1 MTEHR
6 SRAARII
13 ATVGGLG
20 DILPAPGTTAGS
32 LPAAILWWSVCQA
45 TTTNSARIIIT
56 AVALVIVAGVGL
68 WASEVEGRRRQEGDP
83 RPVVIDEV
91 AGQWLT
97 YLVALP
103 LLPFLAG
110 VQLAIF
116 TVAGFLLFR
125 FFDVVK
131 PWPVRELEKFPGGVG
146 IIADDL
152 AAGYLAA
159 FVLIIGWKVLG

>member
-1 MTEHR
+1 MTESH
-6 SRAARII
+6 SRTAHII

-32 LPAAILWWSVCQA
+32 LPAAILWWGVCQSTA
-45 TTTNSARIIIT
+45 SNSPRILIT
-56 AVALVIVAGVGL
+56 AIFLIVAAGVGL
-68 WASEVEGRRRQEGDP
+68 WASEVEARQREENDP

-97 YLVALP
+97 YLVAIP
-103 LLPFLAG
+103 FLPFLSG
-110 VQLAIF
+110 MQLALFAAI
-116 TVAGFLLFR
+116 GFLLFR

-131 PWPVRELEKFPGGVG
+131 PWPVRAFEKFPGGIG
-146 IIADDL
+146 IMADDL

-159 FVLIIGWKVLG
+159 FVLVIGWRILA